1 MIDKY
6 PKCYNKYI
14 IQIKMNIMMNKQN
27 KKKTLYIQ
35 AHVNKTSPE
44 TCKWR

>member
-1 MIDKY
+1 MIDRY

-14 IQIKMNIMMNKQN
+14 IQNKSEYYDEQT
-27 KKKTLYIQ
+27 KSKKTLYIQ

-44 TCKWR
+44 TCKWH

>member
-14 IQIKMNIMMNKQN
+14 IKKKKNIMMNKQN
-27 KKKTLYIQ
+27 KRKLYIQ

-44 TCKWR
+44 TCKWH